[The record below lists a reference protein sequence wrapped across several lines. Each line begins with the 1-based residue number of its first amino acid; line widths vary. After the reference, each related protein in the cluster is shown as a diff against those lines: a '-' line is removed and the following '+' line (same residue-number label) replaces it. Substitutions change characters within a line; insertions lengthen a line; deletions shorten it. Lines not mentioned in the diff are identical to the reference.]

1 MRKKKHNKILMD
13 IYVTGPWRMS
23 MNPERIHR
31 RPKVNLGIDIDVG
44 VANTGGGI
52 ERPGMDIRG

>member
-1 MRKKKHNKILMD
+1 MD